1 MKKEIKLFDVVELM
15 DGRRGVVVEVYK
27 EKEKILACE
36 VEFIDKNGKTSR
48 LESIKINDIKRKL
61 NKL

>member
-15 DGRRGVVVEVYK
+15 DGRRGTVVEVYK

-36 VEFIDKNGKTSR
+36 VEFVDKNGKTSS
-48 LESIKINDIKRKL
+48 LESIKVNEIKSKL